1 MPTAS
6 NALLR
11 YEAGQTAVAM
21 SALSDAG
28 DHTNFAGSAS
38 PWSKRSGFTPVI
50 RPNGLVTGG
59 AVTPSAAGTNDA
71 VDVAAATAYIGGA
84 LISAAASTDEAV
96 ARTTSGYL
104 LLTLAEAAYVAAV
117 AGDIGK
123 TVSGGTTGDTA
134 TLVAYNNA
142 TRQWLVAQVDGGDA
156 FDDDDE
162 AITIGTGTG
171 AGSMDGVAVVP
182 GYKINSIVITSGGA
196 VEVTEGYPALA
207 FSETR
212 GALGGPPLIATTSV
226 EVAQVRYSA
235 AASADVA
242 TREIFS
248 VLGVHQ
254 ERFDYPTYQIDY
266 YNGKVI
272 FDAALSLNH
281 TGGVAKKIY
290 ASYASPIFADVSIA
304 NDFVPPEN
312 SISVSSQ
319 QAYGRTLGGKSSS
332 LGQGSFT
339 AYLNDGVTDALV
351 TLAGQDLWF
360 KFYPDRYQGPYIMSQ
375 GTLGM
380 ARQFPAGSNI
390 MATCTISAESAATNV
405 AA

>member
-1 MPTAS
+1 MPTAA

-38 PWSKRSGFTPVI
+38 PWSRKSGYSPVI

-71 VDVAAATAYIGGA
+71 VDVAAATAYIGGV
-84 LISAAASTDEAV
+84 LVSAAASTDEAV

-123 TVSGGTTGDTA
+123 AVVGTTTSDSG

-142 TRQWLVAQVDGGDA
+142 TRQWLIEQDEAGDA

-162 AITIGTGTG
+162 SITITTGTG
-171 AGSMDGVAVVP
+171 AGAMSGVAVVP
-182 GYKINSIVITSGGA
+182 GYKINSVVITSGGA

-242 TREIFS
+242 ASEIFS
-248 VLGVHQ
+248 VAGVHT
-254 ERFDYPTYQIDY
+254 ERWDYPVYDVDY
-266 YNGKVI
+266 YLGKVTFVDDLPLI
-272 FDAALSLNH
+272 H
-281 TGGVAKKIY
+281 TGGVAKGVF

-304 NDFVPPEN
+304 NDFVAPEN
-312 SISVSSQ
+312 SYSVSSTQ
-319 QAYGRTLGGKSSS
+319 VYGRTIGATSSS

-339 AYLNDGVTDALV
+339 AYLNNGVTDSLV
-351 TLAGQDLWF
+351 TLEGENLWF
-360 KFYPDRYQGPYIMSQ
+360 KFYPDKYAGPYIMTQ
-375 GTLGM
+375 GVLGVTR
-380 ARQFPAGSNI
+380 AFPAGDQITAS
-390 MATCTISAESAATNV
+390 CTINAEAVAVNV